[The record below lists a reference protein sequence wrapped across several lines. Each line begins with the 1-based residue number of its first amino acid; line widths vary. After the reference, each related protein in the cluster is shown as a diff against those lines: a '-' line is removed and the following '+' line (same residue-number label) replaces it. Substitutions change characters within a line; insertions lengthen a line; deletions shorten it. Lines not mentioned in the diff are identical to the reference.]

1 VKNSSIVVNVR
12 REILAK
18 KRPQPGIL
26 GRKADTVLKASKK
39 WRPQK
44 QM

>member
-1 VKNSSIVVNVR
+1 MMVNAR
-12 REILAK
+12 GEILAK
-18 KRPQPGIL
+18 KKQQPGIMS
-26 GRKADTVLKASKK
+26 RKVDTVLKASRK